1 MLAGTL
7 RQNLDPFSEHDDAT
21 LNDALRAAGLLS
33 LQRTIDQP
41 RIALDTAIAGGGT
54 NLSMG
59 QRQILALA
67 RALVR
72 GSKLRIMDEA
82 TSQIDTSLDDQVTLY
97 EILILRRPSDI
108 LQIQRT
114 IREELSS
121 AMVIHSRRNP

>member
-1 MLAGTL
+1 MIGPSGSLSAGE
-7 RQNLDPFSEHDDAT
+7 RQLV
-21 LNDALRAAGLLS
+21 
-33 LQRTIDQP
+33 
-41 RIALDTAIAGGGT
+41 
-54 NLSMG
+54 
-59 QRQILALA
+59 ALA
-67 RALVR
+67 RAIMRRSQLI
-72 GSKLRIMDEA
+72 IMDEA